1 MVFTGHDKG
10 NKEYILSQIRNKN
23 LQDYIFVFEYLSL
36 EQIISLY
43 LNSFAMTMTSLVGRS
58 SLPLREAFY
67 FGLPV
72 FYSSN
77 ILDKKYACYVNEL
90 NLNDFNSLDTYL
102 SKDNFSI
109 DSQKISKAKDF
120 TIQLAMIKLLLIVTN
135 T

>member
-1 MVFTGHDKG
+1 MFYPAQFWPHKNHIYLVNSLERMIQKDNKDFIMVFTGHDKG

-67 FGLPV
+67 LITC
-72 FYSSN
+72 
-77 ILDKKYACYVNEL
+77 ILL
-90 NLNDFNSLDTYL
+90 
-102 SKDNFSI
+102 
-109 DSQKISKAKDF
+109 
-120 TIQLAMIKLLLIVTN
+120 
-135 T
+135 

>member
-1 MVFTGHDKG
+1 MFYPAQFWPHKNHIYLVNSLERMIQKDNKDFIMVFTGHDKG

-43 LNSFAMTMTSLVGRS
+43 LNSFAMTMTSLVVDQVYLYEKR
-58 SLPLREAFY
+58 L

-90 NLNDFNSLDTYL
+90 NLND
-102 SKDNFSI
+102 
-109 DSQKISKAKDF
+109 
-120 TIQLAMIKLLLIVTN
+120 LIL
-135 T
+135 

>member
-1 MVFTGHDKG
+1 
-10 NKEYILSQIRNKN
+10 
-23 LQDYIFVFEYLSL
+23 
-36 EQIISLY
+36 
-43 LNSFAMTMTSLVGRS
+43 MTMTSLVGRS

-67 FGLPV
+67 FKLPV

-90 NLNDFNSLDTYL
+90 NLNDFNSLNTYL

-120 TIQLAMIKLLLIVTN
+120 YDTTCNDQVIINSYKNIINEYKFNQEFWKKN
-135 T
+135 